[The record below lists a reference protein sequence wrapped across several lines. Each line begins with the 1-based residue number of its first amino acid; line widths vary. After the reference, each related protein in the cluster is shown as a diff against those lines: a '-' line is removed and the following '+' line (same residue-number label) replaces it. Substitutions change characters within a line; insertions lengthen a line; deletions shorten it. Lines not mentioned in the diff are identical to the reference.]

1 MPKKRITVELESSV
15 FKELQRRAKKE
26 FLSLRELTEDILR
39 RSAVM
44 SKSRG
49 RGGRGPRVKAD
60 KFIQYFSRYQ
70 PYTRRKKRVKG
81 KSKRR

>member
-49 RGGRGPRVKAD
+49 RGSRIPKFKGD
-60 KFIQYFSRYQ
+60 KFIEYFSRYQ
-70 PYTRRKKRVKG
+70 PYTRRKSKKK
-81 KSKRR
+81 KSRR